1 MEDREQFP
9 DIRKLIIKLG
19 IGKTKKKAAAYHPP
33 GRPCAGDGS
42 SAMEKQQHAAAK
54 LMQRKIRAMADGW
67 VCDDDQKPR
76 CV

>member
-9 DIRKLIIKLG
+9 DIRKLIKFG
-19 IGKTKKKAAAYHPP
+19 IGKKKAAAYHPP
-33 GRPCAGDGS
+33 GRPCAGGGS